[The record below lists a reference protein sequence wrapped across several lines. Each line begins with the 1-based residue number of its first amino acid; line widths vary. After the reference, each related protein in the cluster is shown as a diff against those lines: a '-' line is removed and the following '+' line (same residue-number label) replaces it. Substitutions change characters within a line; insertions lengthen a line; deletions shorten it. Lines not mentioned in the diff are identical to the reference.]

1 MAIKSALLT
10 STLTAITDSL
20 GTDSA
25 IVNMLF
31 CNLSSSIERIDVHIV
46 KSGDSPGN
54 INKILN
60 QVPIDPQNT
69 FSFGSDKLVIS
80 AGDIVYAATTTNNQV
95 STTISYV
102 VM

>member
-1 MAIKSALLT
+1 MAIKNALLT
-10 STLTAITDSL
+10 STTSAITDSL

-31 CNLSSSIERIDVHIV
+31 CNLSTSIEKIDVHIV
-46 KSGDSPGN
+46 KSGDTPGD

-60 QVPIDPQNT
+60 QVPIDSQNT
-69 FSFGSDKLVIS
+69 FSFGSDKLVLS
-80 AGDIVYAATTTNNQV
+80 AGDRVYAATTTDNHV
-95 STTISYV
+95 SATISYV